1 MSDPSEL
8 QGISVG
14 LISPKGILGCY
25 YRKMEE
31 GMLDW
36 KKKISKLMAFYFI
49 QLLCFDQALREILF
63 PKRGWVGTWHVCS
76 KLRKGEK
83 LGGREGV
90 NTGSN
95 KL

>member
-1 MSDPSEL
+1 
-8 QGISVG
+8 
-14 LISPKGILGCY
+14 
-25 YRKMEE
+25 
-31 GMLDW
+31 
-36 KKKISKLMAFYFI
+36 MAFYFI

-90 NTGSN
+90 NMGSN